1 MPSKWELTWFFEIPT
16 VCTPW
21 PTPGLRRV
29 SVNSFGFG
37 GSNGHIVMDD
47 AFHTLEALGQRGKHN
62 TIADSLSHGLST
74 PLHLTAG
81 HGTINGDITTANDAL
96 AIGPTKLE
104 PSTHRIAANST
115 ADESMSKTNLAT
127 SRQEIGDCLQYQLL
141 VWSAKDLAALQR
153 MVQKYSEYYETSIDG
168 CGRRILHQLA
178 YTLAARR
185 SVMAWKTYAVLN
197 SSESGKET
205 SLTAAT
211 GIRSSRKRGMSF
223 IFTGQGA
230 QYAGMGSALLQ
241 YSTFRSTL
249 ATADNILHSLGAQ
262 WSVFGES

>member
-1 MPSKWELTWFFEIPT
+1 M
-16 VCTPW
+16 CTPW

-47 AFHTLEALGQRGKHN
+47 AFHTLEALGKRGKHN
-62 TIADSLSHGLST
+62 TIANTLSHGLST
-74 PLHLTAG
+74 PLYLTAG
-81 HGTINGDITTANDAL
+81 HGTSIVDRTTANDSL
-96 AIGPTKLE
+96 AIGSTKLE
-104 PSTHRIAANST
+104 PFTHGIAANGT
-115 ADESMSKTNLAT
+115 ADESMPKTNLAFSSQAVGAT
-127 SRQEIGDCLQYQLL
+127 LQDQLL
-141 VWSAKDLAALQR
+141 VWSAKDLPALQR
-153 MVQKYSEYYETSIDG
+153 MVQQYSEYYETSIDG
-168 CGRRILHQLA
+168 CGGRPLHQLA

-185 SVMAWKTYAVLN
+185 NVMAWKTYTVL
-197 SSESGKET
+197 SRSESDKGT

-211 GIRSSRKRGMSF
+211 GIRSSRKRGMAF

-249 ATADNILHSLGAQ
+249 VTADNILQSLGAQ
-262 WSVFGES
+262 WSVFGKS